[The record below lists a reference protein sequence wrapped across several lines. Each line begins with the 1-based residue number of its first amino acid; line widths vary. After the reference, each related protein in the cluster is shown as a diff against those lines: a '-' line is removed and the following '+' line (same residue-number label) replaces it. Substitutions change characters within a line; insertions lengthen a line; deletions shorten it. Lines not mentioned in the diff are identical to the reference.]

1 MAAWH
6 GWDLDRAILVFTGVA
21 YLVIW
26 VQLSL
31 YHWAG
36 GFKHLAM
43 WGPVLSTPLVVGGA
57 ILGAVARDGV
67 WGWIALALLALGVLE
82 GLLGLYFHVQG
93 IRAQIGG
100 FSIRNL
106 LSGPP
111 PLLPVAY
118 AAVGVLGAG
127 ALVWNA

>member
-67 WGWIALALLALGVLE
+67 WGWIALALLTLGVLE

>member
-1 MAAWH
+1 MAAWD
-6 GWDLDRAILVFTGVA
+6 GWDVDRAVLVFTGVA

-26 VQLSL
+26 IQLSL

-43 WGPVLSTPLVVGGA
+43 WGPVLSTPLVVAGA
-57 ILGAVARDGV
+57 ALGAVARDGV
-67 WGWIALALLALGVLE
+67 WGWIALGLLVFGIVE
-82 GLLGLYFHVQG
+82 GLIGLYLHLLG
-93 IRAQIGG
+93 IRSQIGG
-100 FSIRNL
+100 FSTRNL

-111 PLLPVAY
+111 PMLPLAY
-118 AAVGVLGAG
+118 AAVGALGVG

>member
-1 MAAWH
+1 MAAWD
-6 GWDLDRAILVFTGVA
+6 GWDLDRSVLVFTAVA
-21 YLVIW
+21 YSAIW
-26 VQLSL
+26 IQLSL

-43 WGPVLSTPLVVGGA
+43 WGPVLSTPLVIAGA
-57 ILGAVARDGV
+57 ALGAVMRDGI
-67 WGWIALALLALGVLE
+67 WGWIALALLGFGVLE

-93 IRAQIGG
+93 IRSQIGG
-100 FSIRNL
+100 ISTRNL

-111 PLLPVAY
+111 PMLPLAY
-118 AAVGVLGAG
+118 AAMGVLGAG

>member
-6 GWDLDRAILVFTGVA
+6 GWDLDRAVLVFTGVA

-67 WGWIALALLALGVLE
+67 WGWIALALLTLGVLE

>member
-1 MAAWH
+1 MAAWD
-6 GWDLDRAILVFTGVA
+6 GWDLDRTVLVFTGVA

-26 VQLSL
+26 IQLSL

-43 WGPVLSTPLVVGGA
+43 WGPVLSTPLVIAGA
-57 ILGAVARDGV
+57 TLGAVARDGI
-67 WGWIALALLALGVLE
+67 WGWIALALLVFGIVE
-82 GLLGLYFHVQG
+82 GLMGLYFHVQG
-93 IRAQIGG
+93 IRSQIGG
-100 FSIRNL
+100 LSTRNL

-111 PLLPVAY
+111 PMLPLAY
-118 AAVGVLGAG
+118 ASVGALGVG

>member
-1 MAAWH
+1 MAEWS
-6 GWDLDRAILVFTGVA
+6 GWDLDRSVLVFVGVA

-26 VQLSL
+26 IQLSL

-43 WGPVLSTPLVVGGA
+43 WGPVLSTPLVVAGA
-57 ILGAVARDGV
+57 ILGAVVRDGV
-67 WGWIALALLALGVLE
+67 WGWVALALLAFGIVE
-82 GLLGLYFHVQG
+82 GLLGLYLHVQG
-93 IRAQIGG
+93 IRSQIGG
-100 FSIRNL
+100 ISTRNI

-111 PLLPVAY
+111 PMLPLAY
-118 AAVGVLGAG
+118 AAVGTLGIG